1 MRSTEQIILFGKYRI
16 LRQLG
21 EGASS
26 QVYLAEHVK
35 LKTYRAVK
43 RISKAHP
50 LQSQF
55 RLEAN
60 LLKNLSHSSI
70 PIVYD
75 IEEDEFYFYMI
86 EEYVEGESLQEYLL
100 YHDTI
105 SQDYI
110 MQLGIRLCE
119 FFIYLHSRKPHPLCY
134 KDLKPEHIIVCG
146 NFVKI
151 VDFGIASYITSGGKK
166 FHEKNETDKKPEKSF
181 SRLGTVGYAAPEQ
194 YTGESVTPAADLYA
208 LGKVLL
214 QLERK
219 AESSSKNLKRII
231 QKASAE
237 EIGRRYA
244 SAEEL
249 KRALEQEKRKICP
262 LKSGNTH
269 LCYHIAAAGAKSGVG
284 TTHIALA
291 VTAYLNW
298 MGYSC
303 IYQSQNEVDVVELFI
318 RGHYVSEGQE
328 GIYEKRNFKGRLKRN
343 AGKEQETDKA
353 KEAGKDSYVAD
364 FGNCLEDC
372 LAEEAD
378 YTILVIG
385 GSIWEEEISLKA
397 LGRFGNV
404 RNLIV
409 VCNHAHKGICR
420 KYADLCRQKIYC
432 FPIDENPW
440 KMTRKKQKLFAKMLQ
455 KDQPPGR
462 SDIRRKRERR
472 SAIFS
477 GLRGRWSKEQ

>member
-1 MRSTEQIILFGKYRI
+1 MRSTEQILLFGKYRI
-16 LRQLG
+16 LYQLG

-60 LLKNLSHSSI
+60 LLKNLSHPSI

-75 IEEDEFYFYMI
+75 IEEDESFFYMI

-119 FFIYLHSRKPHPLCY
+119 VFIYLHSRKPHPLCY

-146 NFVKI
+146 NSVKI
-151 VDFGIASYITSGGKK
+151 VDFGIASYITSKGKK
-166 FHEKNETDKKPEKSF
+166 FHEKNEIGEKPERSF
-181 SRLGTVGYAAPEQ
+181 LRLGTVGYAAPEQ
-194 YTGESVTPAADLYA
+194 YTGECVTPAADLYA
-208 LGKVLL
+208 LGKVLW
-214 QLERK
+214 QLEEK
-219 AESSSKNLKRII
+219 VESSSKNLKHII

-249 KRALEQEKRKICP
+249 KQALEQEIRQICP
-262 LKSGNTH
+262 LKSGNKH
-269 LCYHIAAAGAKSGVG
+269 LCYHIAVAGAKSGVG
-284 TTHIALA
+284 TTHLAMA

-298 MGYSC
+298 QNRSC
-303 IYQSQNEVDVVELFI
+303 IYQSGDEVDVVELLI
-318 RGHYVSEGQE
+318 RRHYVSEAQG
-328 GIYEKRNFKGRLKRN
+328 GLYERRHFKGILKRN
-343 AGKEQETDKA
+343 TPKENEPDKSE
-353 KEAGKDSYVAD
+353 EADKNSYVVD
-364 FGNCLEDC
+364 FGSCLEDC

-378 YTILVIG
+378 FTIIVIG
-385 GSIWEEEISLKA
+385 GSIWEEECSLRA
-397 LGRFGNV
+397 LEMFGNV
-404 RNLIV
+404 KNLIV
-409 VCNHAHKGICR
+409 VCNHADKGICR
-420 KYADLCRQKIYC
+420 KYADLCRHKVYC
-432 FPIDENPW
+432 FPIDGKPW
-440 KMTRKKQKLFAKMLQ
+440 KMTRKKQKLFARMLQ
-455 KDQPPGR
+455 MNQPPGR
-462 SDIRRKRERR
+462 KGIREKRERR
-472 SAIFS
+472 DARFS
-477 GLRGRWSKEQ
+477 GLWVRWSKEQ